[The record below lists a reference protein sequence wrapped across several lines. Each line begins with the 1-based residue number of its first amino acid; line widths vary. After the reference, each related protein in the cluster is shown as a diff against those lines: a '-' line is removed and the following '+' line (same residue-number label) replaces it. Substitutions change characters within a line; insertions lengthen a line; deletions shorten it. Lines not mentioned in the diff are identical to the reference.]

1 MAALRPGLAAAPPA
15 RPGHDPRRRR
25 PRGPLAQAFSRTLR
39 NPMGALGLALLLGLV
54 LAGLAAPV
62 IAPFSPID
70 QLRGKELVPPGW
82 PHILGTDEFG
92 RDLFSRI
99 LFGTR
104 ISLLVGVVAV
114 GVGAGIGIPAGL
126 IAGYFGGRLDA
137 AIMRLCDV
145 LLAFPGILMGI
156 AVVTI
161 LGAGAVNAA
170 LALAIVSIPQFS
182 RLMRA
187 CVLVEREREYVQAA
201 RCLGAAD
208 RRVVVR
214 HILPNS
220 LGPVLVQITISMG
233 FAVLLEAGLSF
244 LGIGTQPPDPSWG
257 SMLKDSRPYLGRAPW
272 YGIWPGVAL
281 AVLLLGLNYITDAL
295 RDALDPRRINKAG
308 IRRKRGGKTS

>member
-1 MAALRPGLAAAPPA
+1 MAGTRVVIAEKGPPHSLVEA
-15 RPGHDPRRRR
+15 GGGR
-25 PRGPLAQAFSRTLR
+25 PRGPLAQTLFRTLR
-39 NPMGALGLALLLGLV
+39 TPMGALGLALLSLLI
-54 LAGLAAPV
+54 LAALLAPW

-70 QLRGKELVPPGW
+70 QLRGQELVPPGW
-82 PHILGTDEFG
+82 PHLLGTDEFG

-99 LFGTR
+99 VFGAR

-114 GVGAGIGIPAGL
+114 GVGAGIGIPTGL
-126 IAGYFGGRLDA
+126 VAGYFSGWLDA
-137 AIMRLCDV
+137 GIMRLWDV

-156 AVVTI
+156 AVITI

-208 RRVVVR
+208 RRIILR

-272 YGIWPGVAL
+272 YGIWPGMAL
-281 AVLLLGLNYITDAL
+281 AVLLLGLNYLTDAL
-295 RDALDPRRINKAG
+295 RDALDPRRINTAST
-308 IRRKRGGKTS
+308 RRKGGMGTT

>member
-1 MAALRPGLAAAPPA
+1 MPGTRVVIAEKSPSPSQVEVAGGWA
-15 RPGHDPRRRR
+15 
-25 PRGPLAQAFSRTLR
+25 RGPLAQALFRTLR
-39 NPMGALGLALLLGLV
+39 TPMGALGLALLSLLI
-54 LAGLAAPV
+54 LAALLAPL

-70 QLRGKELVPPGW
+70 QLRGRELTPPGW
-82 PHILGTDEFG
+82 PHLLGTDEFG

-99 LFGTR
+99 LFGAR

-114 GVGAGIGIPAGL
+114 GVGAGIGIPSGL
-126 IAGYFGGRLDA
+126 VAGYFGGWLDA
-137 AIMRLCDV
+137 VIMRLWDV

-156 AVVTI
+156 AVITI

-208 RRVVVR
+208 RRIALR

-257 SMLKDSRPYLGRAPW
+257 SMLKESRPYLTRAPW
-272 YGIWPGVAL
+272 YGIWPGMAL
-281 AVLLLGLNYITDAL
+281 AILLLGLNYLTDAL
-295 RDALDPRRINKAG
+295 RDALDPKMARR
-308 IRRKRGGKTS
+308 RLFH